1 VLDNIH
7 IGKNTRQGVI
17 FLKKVITY
25 VWRRSG
31 FYCVYIYS
39 RERQDLSDFE
49 SFMTVSTYQSL
60 SIAIINICYHHNHPH
75 NHRHHYHPHPHHYH
89 HHHHRH
95 HIGWGGKCG
104 NNEVTCDLSGFG
116 PKGRVLYCIAV
127 LYSIVEP
134 IIYLL
139 LLGGEG
145 GGGGGGH
152 ASDLVLSGDIL

>member
-1 VLDNIH
+1 M
-7 IGKNTRQGVI
+7 R
-17 FLKKVITY
+17 
-25 VWRRSG
+25 
-31 FYCVYIYS
+31 
-39 RERQDLSDFE
+39 
-49 SFMTVSTYQSL
+49 VSTYQSL
-60 SIAIINICYHHNHPH
+60 SIITITSVIIIIILTIIVTIIIH
-75 NHRHHYHPHPHHYH
+75 HHY
-89 HHHHRH
+89 HHRH

-145 GGGGGGH
+145 GGGGH
-152 ASDLVLSGDIL
+152 ASDLVLSGDILLKICLSAVRITCE